1 MSNLLLGLSVAF
13 NACFGALALV
23 MLHRRGGLVYLKRRF
38 LVRSAAQTELD
49 PVQRL
54 REDVWSSMPAC
65 EGGWLF
71 LGDSLIDFAPLQELF
86 VFQVISRGRSG
97 DRISDVA
104 ARLAEIRRH
113 RPQRIVLWIGLNDLV
128 AGRSSEEILD
138 GIVALVEAIKREA
151 TVASLTLVGV
161 PLVSRAKSPAHAD
174 LNRTAAM
181 VNCALRA
188 RFPGPEPGFIDPQS
202 ALTDRDGNLRTEFS
216 LDGTHLNGAGYL
228 AWRDMLLRDLPV

>member
-1 MSNLLLGLSVAF
+1 MPNALLGFSVVL
-13 NACFGALALV
+13 NIACVAIAALI
-23 MLHRRGGLVYLKRRF
+23 LHRRGGLAYLKRR
-38 LVRSAAQTELD
+38 LCAKGVVRRELG
-49 PVQRL
+49 PVEKS
-54 REDVWSSMPAC
+54 REDIWSAMPAC

-71 LGDSLIDFAPLQELF
+71 VGDSLIDFAPLQELF
-86 VFQVISRGRSG
+86 AFPVVSRGRSG
-97 DRISDVA
+97 DTILDVA

-128 AGRSSEEILD
+128 GGRSSEDILD
-138 GIVALVEAIKREA
+138 GIVALVEAIKREVA
-151 TVASLTLVGV
+151 VASLTLVGV
-161 PLVSRAKSPAHAD
+161 PLVSRAKGLVHAD

-188 RFPGPEPGFIDPQS
+188 RFPGPEPAFIDPQS
-202 ALTDRDGNLRTEFS
+202 ALAGKDGNLRPEFS